1 MDTLPGA
8 LRPRAHCRLPPAVLD
23 RHFESLME
31 YHDTVGRS
39 TELLRKALPL
49 MSRQAAALHPVSYAV
64 WYAYVAD
71 VNSPLHLAVDA
82 HLAAHGVLDEAAT
95 EALFRRHLADPDTRT
110 ALQVADGMTRLLDGM
125 QASAAAAG
133 DQTARYGDTLQRL
146 SDALGPDEPT
156 TSVAPLGEVLAHTMQ
171 MQAALSQLQKELAD
185 SQREIDG
192 LRDEVR
198 RARHDSLVDPLTTL
212 ANRRA
217 FDRRLASCL
226 AADAAVLGR
235 PPVGAPVS
243 LLMVDIDH
251 FKRVNDSYGHA
262 FGDQVLRAV
271 AQVLKA
277 MTPDGGLAARM
288 GGEEFALLLPGV
300 ALAPALALAE
310 KLRATLAA
318 SRIRRKGGD
327 ADEHVTVSLGVAQ
340 FLQRN
345 PARGVL
351 VDEAAADFVDRADRA
366 LYAAKQGG
374 RDRVVAAA

>member
-1 MDTLPGA
+1 
-8 LRPRAHCRLPPAVLD
+8 
-23 RHFESLME
+23 ME
-31 YHDTVGRS
+31 YHDTVERS

-71 VNSPLHLAVDA
+71 VNAPLHKALDA
-82 HLAAHGVLDEAAT
+82 HLAEHGVLDEAAT
-95 EALFRRHLADPDTRT
+95 EALYRRHLAEPGADM
-110 ALQVADGMTRLLDGM
+110 AQQVTDGMARLLDGM

-146 SDALGPDEPT
+146 SAALGPAEATPA
-156 TSVAPLGEVLAHTMQ
+156 SPPALGEVLEHTVQ
-171 MQAALSQLQKELAD
+171 MQAALSRLQKELAD
-185 SQREIDG
+185 SQREIDS

-198 RARHDSLVDPLTTL
+198 RARQESLVDALTTL

-217 FDRRLASCL
+217 FDRRLVSCL

-243 LLMVDIDH
+243 LLMIDIDH
-251 FKRVNDSYGHA
+251 FKRVNDNYGHA

-271 AQVLKA
+271 AQVMKA
-277 MTPDGGLAARM
+277 LTPEGGLAARV
-288 GGEEFALLLPGV
+288 GGEEFALLLPGMP
-300 ALAPALALAE
+300 LAQARTLAE
-310 KLRATLAA
+310 KVRATVAA

-327 ADEHVTVSLGVAQ
+327 AAEHITVSLGVAQ

-345 PARGVL
+345 PALGL
-351 VDEAAADFVDRADRA
+351 AVDEAPADFVDRTDRA
-366 LYAAKQGG
+366 LYAAKQTG
-374 RDRVVAAA
+374 RDRVVAAD

>member
-1 MDTLPGA
+1 
-8 LRPRAHCRLPPAVLD
+8 
-23 RHFESLME
+23 ME
-31 YHDTVGRS
+31 YHDTVERS

-71 VNSPLHLAVDA
+71 VNSPLHQALDA

-95 EALFRRHLADPDTRT
+95 EALYRRHLADPGADT
-110 ALQVADGMTRLLDGM
+110 AQQVTDGVARLLDGM

-133 DQTARYGDTLQRL
+133 DQTARYGHTLQRL
-146 SDALGPDEPT
+146 TDALGPAEPV
-156 TSVAPLGEVLAHTMQ
+156 TSAPPLGEVLAHTVQ
-171 MQAALSQLQKELAD
+171 MQAALRRLQKELAD

-198 RARHDSLVDPLTTL
+198 RARQDSLVDALTTL

-243 LLMVDIDH
+243 LLMIDIDH

-277 MTPDGGLAARM
+277 MTPDGGLAARV
-288 GGEEFALLLPGV
+288 GGEEFALLLPGM
-300 ALAPALALAE
+300 ALAPARALAE
-310 KLRATLAA
+310 QLRATLAA
-318 SRIRRKGGD
+318 SRVRRKGGD
-327 ADEHVTVSLGVAQ
+327 ADEHITVSLGVAQ

-345 PARGVL
+345 LAQGVL
-351 VDEAAADFVDRADRA
+351 VDEAAADFVERADRA

-374 RDRVVAAA
+374 RDRVVAAG

>member
-1 MDTLPGA
+1 
-8 LRPRAHCRLPPAVLD
+8 
-23 RHFESLME
+23 ME
-31 YHDTVGRS
+31 YHDTVERS

-95 EALFRRHLADPDTRT
+95 EGLFRRHLADPDTRT
-110 ALQVADGMTRLLDGM
+110 ALQVSDGMTRLLDGM

-146 SDALGPDEPT
+146 SEALGPDEPT

-300 ALAPALALAE
+300 AQAPALALAE

>member
-1 MDTLPGA
+1 
-8 LRPRAHCRLPPAVLD
+8 
-23 RHFESLME
+23 ME
-31 YHDTVGRS
+31 YHDTVERS

-71 VNSPLHLAVDA
+71 VNSPLHKALDR
-82 HLAAHGVLDEAAT
+82 HLAEHGVLDEAAT
-95 EALFRRHLADPDTRT
+95 EALFRRHLADPGADT
-110 ALQVADGMTRLLDGM
+110 AGQVADGVAHLLDGM

-146 SDALGPDEPT
+146 SAALGPANSAPASPPPLDE
-156 TSVAPLGEVLAHTMQ
+156 ALAHTVQ
-171 MQAALSQLQKELAD
+171 MQAALARLQKELAE
-185 SQREIDG
+185 SQREIDS

-198 RARHDSLVDPLTTL
+198 RARQESLVDALTML

-226 AADAAVLGR
+226 AADAAVIGR
-235 PPVGAPVS
+235 SATGAPVC
-243 LLMVDIDH
+243 LLMIDIDH

-277 MTPDGGLAARM
+277 LTPEGGLAARV
-288 GGEEFALLLPGV
+288 GGEEFALLLPGMPV
-300 ALAPALALAE
+300 APARALAE
-310 KLRATLAA
+310 TLRATVAA

-327 ADEHVTVSLGVAQ
+327 ADEHITVSLGVAQ
-340 FLQRN
+340 FLQRH
-345 PARGVL
+345 PTQGLTVD
-351 VDEAAADFVDRADRA
+351 DEAPADFVDRADRA
-366 LYAAKQGG
+366 LYAAKQAG
-374 RDRVVAAA
+374 RDRVVVAD

>member
-1 MDTLPGA
+1 
-8 LRPRAHCRLPPAVLD
+8 
-23 RHFESLME
+23 ME
-31 YHDTVGRS
+31 RS

-71 VNSPLHLAVDA
+71 VNSPLHKALDA
-82 HLAAHGVLDEAAT
+82 HLAEHGVLDETAT
-95 EALFRRHLADPDTRT
+95 EALFRRHLADPDADT
-110 ALQVADGMTRLLDGM
+110 ATQVTDGVARLLDGM

-146 SDALGPDEPT
+146 SAALGPADSAPGGSPPLDE
-156 TSVAPLGEVLAHTMQ
+156 ALAHTLQ
-171 MQAALSQLQKELAD
+171 MQAALARLQKELAE
-185 SQREIDG
+185 SQREIDS

-198 RARHDSLVDPLTTL
+198 RARQESLVDALTTL

-217 FDRRLASCL
+217 FDRRLVTCL
-226 AADAAVLGR
+226 AADAAVIGR
-235 PPVGAPVS
+235 PPVGAPVC
-243 LLMVDIDH
+243 LLMIDIDH

-277 MTPDGGLAARM
+277 LTPEGGLAARV
-288 GGEEFALLLPGV
+288 GGEEFALLLPGMP
-300 ALAPALALAE
+300 LAPARALAE
-310 KLRATLAA
+310 KLRATVAA

-327 ADEHVTVSLGVAQ
+327 ADEHITVSLGVAQ

-345 PARGVL
+345 PALGL
-351 VDEAAADFVDRADRA
+351 SVDEAPADFFDRADRA
-366 LYAAKQGG
+366 LYAAKQAG
-374 RDRVVAAA
+374 RDRVVVAD

>member
-1 MDTLPGA
+1 MSYRDS
-8 LRPRAHCRLPPAVLD
+8 V
-23 RHFESLME
+23 E
-31 YHDTVGRS
+31 RS

-71 VNSPLHLAVDA
+71 VNSPLHHALDA

-95 EALFRRHLADPDTRT
+95 EALYRRHLADPGADTAQLVT
-110 ALQVADGMTRLLDGM
+110 DGVVRLLDGM
-125 QASAAAAG
+125 QASAVAAG

-146 SDALGPDEPT
+146 SDALGPAEPAMGA
-156 TSVAPLGEVLAHTMQ
+156 APLGEVLAHTVQ
-171 MQAALSQLQKELAD
+171 MQATLGRLQKELAD

-192 LRDEVR
+192 LREEVR

-217 FDRRLASCL
+217 FDRRLDSCL

-243 LLMVDIDH
+243 LLMIDIDH

-277 MTPDGGLAARM
+277 MTPDGGLAARV

-310 KLRATLAA
+310 TLRATLAA
-318 SRIRRKGGD
+318 SRVRRKGGD
-327 ADEHVTVSLGVAQ
+327 ADEHITVSLGVAQ

-345 PARGVL
+345 PSQGVL
-351 VDEAAADFVDRADRA
+351 VDEAAADFVERADRA
-366 LYAAKQGG
+366 LYAAKQAG
-374 RDRVVAAA
+374 RDRVVAAR